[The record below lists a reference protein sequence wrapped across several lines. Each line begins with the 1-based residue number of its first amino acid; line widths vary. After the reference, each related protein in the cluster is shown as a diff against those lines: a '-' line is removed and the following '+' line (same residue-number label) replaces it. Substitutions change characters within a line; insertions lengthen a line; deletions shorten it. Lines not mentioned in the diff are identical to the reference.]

1 MHETALIRGDGV
13 LTNQEVLLRLAVSLV
28 VGLITGYER
37 TLHHKPAGIRT
48 YSLVCMGSTMFMM
61 LSSYGIQVVPLG
73 NLMHA
78 SDPGRVAAQIV
89 TGIGFLGAGVIMQDR
104 GRIRGLTTAAEMW
117 TTAGLG
123 MAIGLGLYF
132 LTLVG
137 VVCVLIALYSHYFFC
152 RLGILP
158 WENGGEGTG
167 GCEKD

>member
-1 MHETALIRGDGV
+1 MIV
-13 LTNQEVLLRLAVSLV
+13 
-28 VGLITGYER
+28 
-37 TLHHKPAGIRT
+37 
-48 YSLVCMGSTMFMM
+48 
-61 LSSYGIQVVPLG
+61 SSYGIQVVPLG

>member
-28 VGLITGYER
+28 VGLIIGFER

-48 YSLVCMGSTMFMM
+48 YSLVCIGATMFMII
-61 LSSYGIQVVPLG
+61 SSYGIQVVPLG

-78 SDPGRVAAQIV
+78 GDPGRVAAQIV
-89 TGIGFLGAGVIMQDR
+89 TGIGFLGAGVIIQDR

-123 MAIGLGLYF
+123 MAVGLGLYF

-152 RLGILP
+152 RLGLLSR
-158 WENGGEGTG
+158 ENGEEGTG
-167 GCEKD
+167 GCGKD

>member
-1 MHETALIRGDGV
+1 
-13 LTNQEVLLRLAVSLV
+13 
-28 VGLITGYER
+28 
-37 TLHHKPAGIRT
+37 
-48 YSLVCMGSTMFMM
+48 
-61 LSSYGIQVVPLG
+61 
-73 NLMHA
+73 
-78 SDPGRVAAQIV
+78 
-89 TGIGFLGAGVIMQDR
+89 
-104 GRIRGLTTAAEMW
+104 
-117 TTAGLG
+117 